1 VPLSCAI
8 EAPDAFAAFL
18 LARALDAGGAR
29 TRIEPRGPGFRVAL
43 DLEQAE
49 LPHTLRVVQ
58 DWLHDESIRET
69 VVRFGGRA
77 QLLRAA

>member
-1 VPLSCAI
+1 MPLSCAI

-18 LARALDAGGAR
+18 LARALDPFGSRARVEPTGAG
-29 TRIEPRGPGFRVAL
+29 FHVAL
-43 DLEQAE
+43 DLEQDE

-58 DWLHDESIRET
+58 GWLHDESIEGT
-69 VVRFGGRA
+69 VVRCDGRA